1 MTASIPEADIVHA
14 FHLLAKASLSQA
26 VVEGLLSAEQLSH
39 DSEAELQLYVCLQG
53 ADVIY

>member
-26 VVEGLLSAEQLSH
+26 VVEGLLSAEQLAH
-39 DSEAELQLYVCLQG
+39 DYEAELQLYVPVHE
-53 ADVIY
+53 AHVIY